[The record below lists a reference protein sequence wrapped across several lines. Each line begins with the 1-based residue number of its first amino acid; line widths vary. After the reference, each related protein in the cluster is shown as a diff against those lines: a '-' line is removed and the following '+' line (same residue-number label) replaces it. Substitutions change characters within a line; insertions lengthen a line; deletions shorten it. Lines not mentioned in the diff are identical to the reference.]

1 MKEKM
6 KAFSGLIA
14 SALLIVSICSLP
26 MTAEAQTVASSPASR
41 RSAYSRE
48 KTGTVSIRVPTGG
61 TVTISIPAV
70 SREKTQT
77 VSQPQSTVGK
87 TVIRKTSGSSDASSA
102 SSSAASVRT
111 VTVKTPMGDMIISVP
126 TVSRKEASA
135 ASQPI
140 SAEGKTGSSSE
151 APQTSGEKTAAAPI
165 ASSVP
170 ATASNGGATSAPAVN
185 TQVQSSKSN
194 SSGLCLV
201 VLGLQLKPDGSMQ
214 QELIERLE
222 ALKVA
227 AQSNPQALIVCTGG
241 HSAENN
247 RAVSEAGQMAKWLR
261 ENGIDSDRILV
272 ESNGMST
279 QGNASYTLKLLNRYH
294 PEVSRITIFT
304 SDYHMSESVRFF
316 TSQAAKMG
324 SGITVSAGK
333 AWKAR

>member
-77 VSQPQSTVGK
+77 VSQPQSTIGK
-87 TVIRKTSGSSDASSA
+87 TVIRKTGGSSA

-140 SAEGKTGSSSE
+140 SAEGKTGSFSA
-151 APQTSGEKTAAAPI
+151 APQTSGEKNAAAPI

-227 AQSNPQALIVCTGG
+227 AQNNPQAIIVCTGG

-294 PEVSRITIFT
+294 PEVSRISIFT
-304 SDYHMSESVRFF
+304 SEYHMSESVRFF
-316 TSQAAKMG
+316 TFQAAQMG